1 MFPLL
6 VSPQTAHPMPTD
18 DAERHRLEVEDF
30 GPIARANLQLRP
42 LTVFFG
48 PSSAGKSY
56 LAKLI
61 YAMHGY
67 FSRHLAFTRNV
78 WRFADFDERARATPN
93 LSDLVYRLENY
104 VTGHPKFTDDEKAK
118 LEADLAPL
126 ARAAVKM
133 LDVAPVLADEMLRI
147 YGADTLSELIRRA
160 RSTARFTLSYGTPV
174 DQGQE
179 PPFRYAFTMA
189 SDQLQFELD
198 IHENASIRFERSGSY
213 WLRARD
219 PGFFYP
225 PSRVVRESPSFR
237 RLQAV
242 LANLAQ
248 PCTVGAISRSAY
260 YLPAS
265 RSGLVESHGTLVESS
280 LERLTRRSRRQ
291 HEATLSGVLV
301 DFMTQAFIDVG
312 SRVSEWKRG
321 ELLARRVERTIINGT
336 VRVGRIEDGGASIAY
351 RPTGWKEDLP
361 LTRASSMVTEIV
373 PLVLYLRHY
382 ATRGATIVIEEPEAH
397 MHPAMQVHM
406 VAAIAEIVNEGVR
419 VIVTTHSEWILSA
432 LANVV
437 RSAELPRSRQTN
449 MAAPG
454 VALPAHKVGAWHFVS
469 EADGGS
475 VTRELPL
482 DSDDGMYRAGYP
494 EVGQELYNTWAT
506 IISRL
511 QED

>member
-1 MFPLL
+1 M
-6 VSPQTAHPMPTD
+6 TD
-18 DAERHRLEVEDF
+18 HDSGRHLLEVENF
-30 GPIARANLQLRP
+30 GPITKAEVELRP

-78 WRFADFDERARATPN
+78 WRFTDFYDRARATPN
-93 LSDLVYRLENY
+93 LSELVYRLENY

-147 YGADTLSELIRRA
+147 FGADTLSELIRKP
-160 RSTARFTLSYGTPV
+160 RSAAGFTLSYGTPV
-174 DQGQE
+174 GQGRE

-189 SDQLQFELD
+189 SDRLNFELD
-198 IHENASIRFERSGSY
+198 IHEDASIRFERSGSY

-225 PSRVVRESPSFR
+225 PSRAVREEPLSLM

-248 PCTVGAISRSAY
+248 PCTVGTVSRSAY

-301 DFMTQAFIDVG
+301 DFITQTFVDVG
-312 SRVSEWKRG
+312 SHFSEWKRG

-336 VRVGRIEDGGASIAY
+336 VRVGRFEDGGASIAY
-351 RPTGWKEDLP
+351 RPTDWKEDMP

-373 PLVLYLRHY
+373 PVVLYLRHY
-382 ATRGATIVIEEPEAH
+382 VTRGATIVIEEPEAH
-397 MHPAMQVHM
+397 MHPEMQVRM
-406 VAAIAEIVNEGVR
+406 AVAIAAIVNAGVR
-419 VIVTTHSEWILSA
+419 VIVTTHSEWLLSA
-432 LANVV
+432 LANLV
-437 RSAELPRSRQTN
+437 RSAELPESEQKDI
-449 MAAPG
+449 AGDGIVLHAS
-454 VALPAHKVGAWHFVS
+454 KVGCWRFVP

-475 VTRELPL
+475 VTRKLRL
-482 DSDDGMYRAGYP
+482 DSEDGMYNAGYP
-494 EVGQELYNTWAT
+494 EVGQELYNDWAT
-506 IISRL
+506 IVSRL